1 MIKDQRKRRVVWFG
15 FFFWFQLKKKSLK
28 GQKKKN
34 QSTIGLTNQNNTR
47 GEVPNKKGDVTMNIT
62 EIKNKNNHQEFLH
75 TATCK
80 LENLNEKIYL
90 KTQSIKTE

>member
-1 MIKDQRKRRVVWFG
+1 MVWIF
-15 FFFWFQLKKKSLK
+15 LLLLVKKKKFKRLE
-28 GQKKKN
+28 KKN